1 MGSKATPHNKGILR
15 NKADMVAIPPKV
27 DMVATRPKVAMGAA
41 THPRATEADM
51 VRHRGSM
58 VGDMGPRRKRVG

>member
-1 MGSKATPHNKGILR
+1 MGSKATPHSKGIHHR
-15 NKADMVAIPPKV
+15 VDTVAILPKV
-27 DMVATRPKVAMGAA
+27 DMVATRPKVAMVAA
-41 THPRATEADM
+41 THPRDTEADM